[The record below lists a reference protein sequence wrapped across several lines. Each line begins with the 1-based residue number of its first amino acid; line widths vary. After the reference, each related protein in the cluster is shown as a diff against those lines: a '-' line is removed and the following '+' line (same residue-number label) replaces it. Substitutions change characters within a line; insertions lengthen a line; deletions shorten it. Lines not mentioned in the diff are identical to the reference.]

1 MKRIEVAVGVIL
13 REGQVFISKR
23 ADDLHQGGK
32 WEFPGGKREQDESIE
47 QALARELKEE
57 IGIEING
64 SSPLVTI
71 THDYTDKQVTLD
83 VHTVEDFTGQP
94 TQLEGQEARWVSIQD
109 LADYQFP
116 EANKVI
122 VEKLMKR

>member
-13 REGQVFISKR
+13 RDDHVFISKR

-57 IGIEING
+57 IGIEVDA
-64 SSPLVTI
+64 STPLVTI
-71 THDYTDKQVTLD
+71 THDYSDKQVTLD
-83 VHTVEDFTGQP
+83 VHIVENFSGQP
-94 TQLEGQEARWVSIQD
+94 TQLEGQEARWVSITD

-122 VEKLMKR
+122 VEKLIHD